1 MAAHPMF
8 CSTPLAYLGTSK
20 SHQKQGFSTTA
31 TTIFNA
37 STQGNALK
45 DKLVVFTDYKM
56 FKCAFKVEKK
66 I

>member
-20 SHQKQGFSTTA
+20 THQEQGFSSTA

-37 STQGNALK
+37 STQGNTLK
-45 DKLVVFTDYKM
+45 DKLVVFTDCNM
-56 FKCAFKVEKK
+56 LKCAFKVENK